1 MVWYKNITFDFR
13 RLFPGDESKF
23 DSKNLWDH
31 FYEDNKMKKLKNNV
45 ESLNLLIKDGK
56 IQKAFEKY
64 YDEKVI
70 IQVNGNSPIM
80 GKEENRKRE
89 MIFLQ
94 EIEKL
99 DSAEIKS
106 VTFGG
111 VDNNVS
117 MTEWAIKIENKSGE
131 KKTIY
136 RVNVHH
142 WKDNKIINE
151 KLYFCG
157 DQKF

>member
-1 MVWYKNITFDFR
+1 MTKI
-13 RLFPGDESKF
+13 
-23 DSKNLWDH
+23 
-31 FYEDNKMKKLKNNV
+31 KNNV
-45 ESLNLLIKDGK
+45 EKLNILIKEGN
-56 IQKAFEKY
+56 ILEAFEKY
-64 YDEKVI
+64 YSEDVV
-70 IQVNGNSPIM
+70 IQVNGNAPVN

-99 DSAEIKS
+99 NSADINS

-111 VDNNVS
+111 KDDNIS
-117 MTEWAIKIENKSGE
+117 MTEWAINISNKKGE
-131 KKTIY
+131 QKTIY
-136 RVNVHH
+136 RVNVQH
-142 WKDNKIINE
+142 WKDDKIINE

>member
-1 MVWYKNITFDFR
+1 MI
-13 RLFPGDESKF
+13 
-23 DSKNLWDH
+23 
-31 FYEDNKMKKLKNNV
+31 KLKNTV
-45 ESLNLLIKDGK
+45 DGLNALIKEGK
-56 IQKAFEKY
+56 IMEAFEKY
-64 YDEKVI
+64 YGNDVV
-70 IQVNGNSPIM
+70 IQVNGNAPIV
-80 GKEENRKRE
+80 GKENNRSRE

-99 DSAEIKS
+99 NSAVIKS

-111 VDNNVS
+111 SDDNVS
-117 MTEWAIKIENKSGE
+117 MTEWALEIENKEGE

-136 RVNVHH
+136 RVNVQH
-142 WKDNKIINE
+142 WKDDLIVNE

>member
-1 MVWYKNITFDFR
+1 MI
-13 RLFPGDESKF
+13 
-23 DSKNLWDH
+23 
-31 FYEDNKMKKLKNNV
+31 KLKNNV
-45 ESLNLLIKDGK
+45 GKLNVLIKEGK
-56 IQKAFEKY
+56 IMEAFEKY
-64 YDEKVI
+64 YNKDVV
-70 IQVNGNSPIM
+70 IQVNGNPAIT
-80 GKEENRKRE
+80 GKERKRE

-99 DSAEIKS
+99 NGTNIKS

-111 VDNNVS
+111 IDNDIS
-117 MTEWAIKIENKSGE
+117 MTEWVIDIENKEGK

-136 RVNVHH
+136 RVNVQK

>member
-1 MVWYKNITFDFR
+1 MT
-13 RLFPGDESKF
+13 
-23 DSKNLWDH
+23 
-31 FYEDNKMKKLKNNV
+31 KLKNNV
-45 ESLNLLIKDGK
+45 EKLNALIKEGK
-56 IQKAFEKY
+56 IMEAFDKY
-64 YDEKVI
+64 YGDEIV
-70 IQVNGNSPIM
+70 IQVNGNPPSV
-80 GKEENRKRE
+80 GKEVNRKRE

-99 DSAEIKS
+99 NQAEIKS

-111 VDNNVS
+111 DKDNVS
-117 MTEWAIKIENKSGE
+117 MTEWAIDIENKEGV

-136 RVNVHH
+136 RVNVQH

-157 DQKF
+157 DQRF

>member
-1 MVWYKNITFDFR
+1 
-13 RLFPGDESKF
+13 
-23 DSKNLWDH
+23 
-31 FYEDNKMKKLKNNV
+31 MKKLKNTV
-45 ESLNLLIKDGK
+45 ERLNTLIKEGK
-56 IQKAFEKY
+56 IREAFEKY
-64 YDEKVI
+64 YREDVV
-70 IQVNGNSPIM
+70 IQVNGNSPII
-80 GKEENRKRE
+80 GKNQNRKRE

-106 VTFGG
+106 VTYGEKN
-111 VDNNVS
+111 DNVS
-117 MTEWAIKIENKSGE
+117 MTEWAINIENKEGK

-136 RVNVHH
+136 RVNVQH
-142 WKDNKIINE
+142 WKDDKIINE

>member
-1 MVWYKNITFDFR
+1 MT
-13 RLFPGDESKF
+13 
-23 DSKNLWDH
+23 
-31 FYEDNKMKKLKNNV
+31 KLKNNV
-45 ESLNLLIKDGK
+45 EKLNALIREGK
-56 IQKAFEKY
+56 IMEAFEKY
-64 YDEKVI
+64 YGEEVV
-70 IQVNGNSPIM
+70 IQVNGNSPIT

-99 DSAEIKS
+99 TSAQINS

-111 VDNNVS
+111 KDDNVS
-117 MTEWAIKIENKSGE
+117 MTEWAIKIENKAGE

-136 RVNVHH
+136 RVNVQH

-157 DQKF
+157 DQTF

>member
-1 MVWYKNITFDFR
+1 MT
-13 RLFPGDESKF
+13 
-23 DSKNLWDH
+23 
-31 FYEDNKMKKLKNNV
+31 KLKNNV
-45 ESLNLLIKDGK
+45 EQLNTLIKEGK
-56 IQKAFEKY
+56 IMEAFEKY
-64 YDEKVI
+64 YGEEVI
-70 IQVNGNSPIM
+70 IQVNGNSPVK
-80 GKEENRKRE
+80 GKDANRKRE

-99 DSAEIKS
+99 NSADINS

-111 VDNNVS
+111 TEDNVS
-117 MTEWAIKIENKSGE
+117 MTEWAIKIENKDGI

-136 RVNVHH
+136 RVNVQH